1 MKAAFQPQKAMM
13 KATMGGATAAPITN
27 PRFCSDIACAYS
39 IRGNHL
45 LIRTDAAGQVTA
57 SARPNGMR
65 NKTNPAKDVA
75 KVVKARRM
83 HHSHKATR
91 YVSRGLSHAATSP
104 AGIWAI
110 A

>member
-1 MKAAFQPQKAMM
+1 MKAASQPQKAMM
-13 KATMGGATAAPITN
+13 KATMGGATAAPITS

-45 LIRTDAAGQVTA
+45 LIRTEAAGQVTA

-65 NKTNPAKDVA
+65 NKTNAPNDVA
-75 KVVKARRM
+75 RVVKARRM

-91 YVSRGLSHAATSP
+91 YVRRGRSHDATSP
-104 AGIWAI
+104 AVIWAS

>member
-1 MKAAFQPQKAMM
+1 MT
-13 KATMGGATAAPITN
+13 ATMGGATAAPTTN
-27 PRFCSDIACAYS
+27 PRFWSDIACEYS

-57 SARPNGMR
+57 SARPNGIR
-65 NKTNPAKDVA
+65 KKINAAKEVA

-83 HHSHKATR
+83 HHSHEATR
-91 YVSRGLSHAATSP
+91 YVSRGRSQAATSP
-104 AGIWAI
+104 AGIWAS